1 MSTWFVLYQVLCLLL
16 TNSGH
21 LYKYI
26 AGHNFFTSL
35 TNTVHTYW
43 KKCSRL
49 KMSQSTYI
57 DIFEAKFFCLSMF
70 VYMCAFPSWE
80 INRKGDEE
88 WLIGTEVDDEHPN
101 FFLEWHHLHKFT
113 LWLPRS
119 ISTSVCCKIFTCC
132 TSIISAM
139 VIILDVVKMYMY
151 IYEFRV

>member
-1 MSTWFVLYQVLCLLL
+1 MCTWFVLYEVYCLLL
-16 TNSGH
+16 INSGH

-49 KMSQSTYI
+49 KMSQSTYHI
-57 DIFEAKFFCLSMF
+57 DIFEAKFFCLSMC

-113 LWLPRS
+113 LWYQDQYQTRSAVKFLP
-119 ISTSVCCKIFTCC
+119 
-132 TSIISAM
+132 
-139 VIILDVVKMYMY
+139 VVLQLYPQWSSY
-151 IYEFRV
+151 